1 MKNGKTLVQLAQE
14 LERQAANMKDYIVP
28 SQEMEMVAFE
38 GHEPTLR
45 INGHG
50 EHGITETGH
59 ETLVSRLEIPA
70 RYYDRM
76 RRDAPALLSYN
87 VNTWAR
93 QEGAAGVSRMVRT
106 LDGNARAVLSDR
118 YRRLDNYEFLNAVLP
133 AIQDAH
139 IGQIEIQSTEIT
151 ERRMYVQMTFAEL
164 ETTFDV
170 ERGGRKVGEVVRA
183 GLVLKNSEVGA
194 GCREIKFLLYTLAC
208 TNGLVVP
215 KEVAGLS
222 NRHTGIRQGNGEI
235 FAMSRE
241 AQEADATAFA
251 LATRDAVRQM
261 VSREYLQ
268 EVVGTMQAAHQ
279 RKITG
284 HPEQAVKVLGNT
296 YRMTQEEQSGILRHL
311 IEGGDLSHYGMVNA
325 VTRTA
330 QDVASYDRAVE
341 MEEIGGVFLQMPAR
355 QLQPILAAKA

>member
-1 MKNGKTLVQLAQE
+1 MINGKTLTQLAQE
-14 LERQAANMKDYIVP
+14 IERQASAMEDYIVP
-28 SQEMEMVAFE
+28 SNELEMAAYE

-45 INGHG
+45 INGYG

-59 ETLVSRLEIPA
+59 ETLASRLEIPA
-70 RYYDRM
+70 RYYDHM
-76 RRDAPALLSYN
+76 RREAPGLLSYN

-93 QEGAAGVSRMVRT
+93 QEGEAGVSRMVRT

-118 YRRLDNYEFLNAVLP
+118 YRRLDNGDFLGAVLP
-133 AIQDAH
+133 AIQAASVGD
-139 IGQIEIQSTEIT
+139 IEIQSTEIT
-151 ERRMYVQMTFAEL
+151 ERRMYVQMTFANL

-183 GLVLKNSEVGA
+183 GLVLKNSEVGS

-215 KEVAGLS
+215 KEIAGLS
-222 NRHTGIRQGNGEI
+222 TRHTGIRQGNGET
-235 FAMSRE
+235 FALSRE
-241 AQEADATAFA
+241 AQEADAAAFA

-261 VSREYLQ
+261 VSREYLE
-268 EVVGTMQAAHQ
+268 EVTTAMQAAHQ

-296 YRMTQEEQSGILRHL
+296 YRMTQDEQGGILRHL

-325 VTRTA
+325 VTRAA
-330 QDVASYDRAVE
+330 QDATSYDRAVE
-341 MEEIGGVFLQMPAR
+341 MEEIGGVFLRMPER
-355 QLQPILAAKA
+355 QLQPILAATA